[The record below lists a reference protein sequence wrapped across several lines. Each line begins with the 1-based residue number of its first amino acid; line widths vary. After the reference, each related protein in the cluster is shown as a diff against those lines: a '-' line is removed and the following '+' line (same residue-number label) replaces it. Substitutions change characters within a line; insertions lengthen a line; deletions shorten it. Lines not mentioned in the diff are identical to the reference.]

1 MADLVG
7 RQLGNYRLIRFL
19 GRGDVAEVYLGEHI
33 PSNNQVA
40 IKVLG
45 IHGGDETAFQNA
57 AHALT
62 QLNHPHILR
71 IVDYGINYPYAFL
84 VMDYLSNGNLRQRH
98 PKGETVPLATIV
110 SYVMQVTQALQYAH
124 SKELFHSNIKP
135 ENMLIGSQNAIL
147 LGDIG
152 FATTIETT
160 LDDHVVGLNH
170 YAYRVA
176 GDQYSLG
183 VVVYEWL
190 CGDVPFHGASPWDI
204 LAQHRSTSPP
214 SLREKVPTIPPAVEE
229 VVMKA
234 LAKDPKDRFVSVQ
247 AFADALEHAHLASI
261 RPKVSDRAGQ
271 QFGNYRLIR
280 LLGHGGFADVY
291 LGQHRRL
298 NTYAAIK
305 VLHTRLSYEDMESFQ
320 IKENSPVCASYSSV
334 DWLR

>member
-40 IKVLG
+40 IKVLS
-45 IHGGDETAFQNA
+45 IYGGQPEAFQNA

-62 QLNHPHILR
+62 QLNLPHILR
-71 IVDYGINYPYAFL
+71 IVDYGINDPYAFL

-110 SYVMQVTQALQYAH
+110 SYVRQVTQALQYAH

-135 ENMLIGSQNAIL
+135 ENMLIGSQNEIL
-147 LGDIG
+147 LGD
-152 FATTIETT
+152 FDTTWLETT
-160 LDDHVVGLNH
+160 LDDHVVGLN
-170 YAYRVA
+170 YYTYRPADGQGPA

-204 LAQHRSTSPP
+204 LEQHRSTSPP

-234 LAKDPKDRFVSVQ
+234 LAKEPQQRFASVQ
-247 AFADALEHAHLASI
+247 AFATALEQAS
-261 RPKVSDRAGQ
+261 Q
-271 QFGNYRLIR
+271 Q
-280 LLGHGGFADVY
+280 GH
-291 LGQHRRL
+291 
-298 NTYAAIK
+298 
-305 VLHTRLSYEDMESFQ
+305 
-320 IKENSPVCASYSSV
+320 
-334 DWLR
+334 